1 MPRVLMLYTGGTIG
15 MQPSPQG
22 YVPCAGLDE
31 RLAAHLA
38 LGDLER
44 LPAFDVM
51 EMQPLID
58 SAELMPEAWNRL
70 VAQLKSHWHRYDAFI
85 VLHGTDTMAYSAAA
99 LSFMLGALDKPVI
112 FTGSQIPLGEPRSDA
127 LSNVV
132 SALQLAAHPDTP
144 CEVSLVFHDRL
155 LRGNR
160 ARKVRTQGLD
170 AFDSPNFPWLGEL
183 GIGVSLNQ
191 QAALPTGTPSFS
203 PIELDPDAVAV
214 LPLHPGMS
222 LRRAKMLLADETL
235 KGLVLYSYGVGN
247 PPSFEGELLSALTA
261 ANERGVAL
269 LNVTQCEQGDV
280 VQGAYATGAALNK
293 AGVIA
298 GGDISPE
305 AGVAKLIVLLGQG
318 IQGVALRQALTSALR
333 GECSAGESEFSA

>member
-22 YVPCAGLDE
+22 YIPCAGLAE

-38 LGDLER
+38 LGDPYR
-44 LPAFDVM
+44 LPAFDVI
-51 EMQPLID
+51 EMQPLMD
-58 SAELMPEAWNRL
+58 SAELMPVAWNRL
-70 VAQLKSHWHRYDAFI
+70 VALLESHWPHYDAFV

-99 LSFMLGALDKPVI
+99 LSFMLGALNKPVI

-127 LSNVV
+127 LNNVV
-132 SALQLAAHPDTP
+132 SALQLAAHPATP
-144 CEVSLVFHDRL
+144 CEVSLAFHDRL

-170 AFDSPNFPWLGEL
+170 AFESPNFPWLAEL
-183 GIGVSLNQ
+183 GIGVSFPQ
-191 QAALPTGTPSFS
+191 PSALLSGLPNFA
-203 PIELDPDAVAV
+203 PIEVDDEAVAV

-222 LRRAKMLLADETL
+222 LRRARALLADESL

-247 PPSFEGELLSALTA
+247 PLSFDGELLDALKA

-269 LNVTQCEQGDV
+269 LNVTQCAQGEV
-280 VQGAYATGAALNK
+280 VQGAYATGVALNQ

-298 GGDISPE
+298 GSDITLE
-305 AGVAKLIVLLGQG
+305 AALAKLTVLLGRG
-318 IQGVALRQALTSALR
+318 LSGLALRDCLKSAVR
-333 GECSAGESEFSA
+333 GECRHTDQ

>member
-22 YVPCAGLDE
+22 YVPCAGLAE

-38 LGDLER
+38 LGDSGR
-44 LPAFDVM
+44 LPVFDVV

-70 VAQLKSHWHRYDAFI
+70 VAQLESHWQRYDAFV
-85 VLHGTDTMAYSAAA
+85 VLHGTDTMACSAAA
-99 LSFMLGALDKPVI
+99 LSFMLGALNKPVI

-127 LSNVV
+127 LNNVV

-144 CEVSLVFHDRL
+144 REVSLAFHDRL

-183 GIGVSLNQ
+183 GIGITLNVDSAL
-191 QAALPTGTPSFS
+191 AAGTPNFA
-203 PIELDPDAVAV
+203 PIDLDPEAVAL

-222 LRRAKMLLADETL
+222 LRRAKALLADDSL

-269 LNVTQCEQGDV
+269 LNVTQCAQGDV
-280 VQGAYATGAALNK
+280 VQGAYATGAALNR
-293 AGVIA
+293 AGVVA
-298 GGDISPE
+298 GADITPE
-305 AGVAKLIVLLGQG
+305 AAVAKLTVLLGRG
-318 IQGVALRQALTSALR
+318 MCGLELRQALNSALR
-333 GECSAGESEFSA
+333 GECSSH

>member
-22 YVPCAGLDE
+22 YVPSAGLAE

-38 LGDLER
+38 LGDPYR
-44 LPAFDVM
+44 LPAFDVV

-70 VAQLKSHWHRYDAFI
+70 VAALESHWQAYEAFI
-85 VLHGTDTMAYSAAA
+85 ILHGTDTMAYSAAA
-99 LSFMLGALDKPVI
+99 LSFMLGALNKPVI

-127 LSNVV
+127 LNNVV
-132 SALQLAAHPDTP
+132 SALQLATP
-144 CEVSLVFHDRL
+144 CEVSLLFHDRL

-170 AFDSPNFPWLGEL
+170 AFDSPNFPWLAEI
-183 GIGVSLNQ
+183 GIGITFPQPSASLS
-191 QAALPTGTPSFS
+191 GEPSFS
-203 PIELDPDAVAV
+203 PLQLDDDAVAV

-222 LRRAKMLLADETL
+222 LRRAKALLEDATL
-235 KGLVLYSYGVGN
+235 KGLVISSYGVGN
-247 PPSFEGELLSALTA
+247 PPSFEGELLNAMKA

-269 LNVTQCEQGDV
+269 LNVTQCAQGEV
-280 VQGAYATGAALNK
+280 VQGAYATGAALNQ

-298 GGDISPE
+298 GGDITLE
-305 AGVAKLIVLLGQG
+305 AAVAKLTVLLGQG
-318 IQGVALRQALTSALR
+318 LSGPALCKALSAPIR
-333 GECSAGESEFSA
+333 GEATAR

>member
-15 MQPSPQG
+15 MRPSPQG
-22 YVPCAGLDE
+22 YIPCAGLAE

-38 LGDLER
+38 LGDPYR
-44 LPAFDVM
+44 LPAFDVI

-70 VAQLKSHWHRYDAFI
+70 VAALETHWQAYDAFV

-99 LSFMLGALDKPVI
+99 LSFMLGTLNKPVI
-112 FTGSQIPLGEPRSDA
+112 FTGSQIPLCEPRSDA
-127 LSNVV
+127 LNNVV
-132 SALQLAAHPDTP
+132 SALQLAAHPATP
-144 CEVSLVFHDRL
+144 CEVTLAFHDRL

-160 ARKVRTQGLD
+160 ARKVRAQGLD
-170 AFDSPNFPWLGEL
+170 AFDSPNFPWLAKL
-183 GIGVSLNQ
+183 GIGISFPQ
-191 QAALPTGTPSFS
+191 PSALLSGLPNFA
-203 PIELDPDAVAV
+203 PIEVNHEAVAV

-222 LRRAKMLLADETL
+222 LRRAKALLEDKTL

-247 PPSFEGELLSALTA
+247 PLSFEGELLNALKT

-269 LNVTQCEQGDV
+269 LNVTQCAQGEV
-280 VQGAYATGAALNK
+280 VQGAYASGAALNQ

-298 GGDISPE
+298 SSDITLE
-305 AGVAKLIVLLGQG
+305 AAIAKLTVLIGQG
-318 IQGVALRQALTSALR
+318 LVGPALRKALSASMR
-333 GECSAGESEFSA
+333 GECSR

>member
-1 MPRVLMLYTGGTIG
+1 MPRVLILYTGGTIG

-22 YVPCAGLDE
+22 YVPCAGLAE

-38 LGDLER
+38 LGDPYR
-44 LPAFDVM
+44 LPAFEVV

-70 VAQLKSHWHRYDAFI
+70 VTALETHWQAYDAFVI
-85 VLHGTDTMAYSAAA
+85 LHGTDTMAYSASA
-99 LSFMLGALDKPVI
+99 LSFMLGALNKPVI

-127 LSNVV
+127 LNNVV
-132 SALQLAAHPDTP
+132 SALQLAAHPATP

-170 AFDSPNFPWLGEL
+170 AFDSPNFPWLAEI
-183 GIGVSLNQ
+183 GIGITFPQPS
-191 QAALPTGTPSFS
+191 ALLSGEPNFA
-203 PIELDPDAVAV
+203 PIELDDEAVAV

-222 LRRAKMLLADETL
+222 LTRAKALLADDTL
-235 KGLVLYSYGVGN
+235 KGVVLHSYGVGN
-247 PPSFEGELLSALTA
+247 PPSFDGALLDALNA
-261 ANERGVAL
+261 AQERGVAL
-269 LNVTQCEQGDV
+269 LNVTQCAQGEV
-280 VQGAYATGAALNK
+280 IQGAYATGAALNQ

-298 GGDISPE
+298 GGDITLE
-305 AGVAKLIVLLGQG
+305 AAVAKLIVLLGRG
-318 IQGVALRQALTSALR
+318 LSGPALRKALR
-333 GECSAGESEFSA
+333 AAIRGERSC

>member
-22 YVPCAGLDE
+22 YVPCAGLAE

-38 LGDLER
+38 LGDSGR
-44 LPAFDVM
+44 LPVFDVV

-70 VAQLKSHWHRYDAFI
+70 VAQLESHWQRYDAFV

-99 LSFMLGALDKPVI
+99 LSFMLGALNKPVI

-127 LSNVV
+127 LNNVV
-132 SALQLAAHPDTP
+132 SALQLAAHPDAP
-144 CEVSLVFHDRL
+144 REVCLAFHDRL

-183 GIGVSLNQ
+183 GIGITLNVDS
-191 QAALPTGTPSFS
+191 ALATGTPNFA
-203 PIELDPDAVAV
+203 PIDLDPEAVAL

-222 LRRAKMLLADETL
+222 LRRAKALLADDSL

-269 LNVTQCEQGDV
+269 LNVTQCAQGDV
-280 VQGAYATGAALNK
+280 VQGAYATGAALNR
-293 AGVIA
+293 AGVVA
-298 GGDISPE
+298 GADITPE
-305 AGVAKLIVLLGQG
+305 AAVAKLTVLLGRG
-318 IQGVALRQALTSALR
+318 MRGLELRQALKSALR
-333 GECSAGESEFSA
+333 GECSSH

>member
-22 YVPCAGLDE
+22 YVPCAGLAE

-38 LGDLER
+38 LGDPYR
-44 LPAFDVM
+44 LPAFEVV

-70 VAQLKSHWHRYDAFI
+70 VAALEAHWQAYDAFVI
-85 VLHGTDTMAYSAAA
+85 LHGTDTMAYSASA
-99 LSFMLGALDKPVI
+99 LSFMLGALNKPVI

-127 LSNVV
+127 LNNVV
-132 SALQLAAHPDTP
+132 SALQLAAHPATP

-170 AFDSPNFPWLGEL
+170 AFDSPNFSWLAEI
-183 GIGVSLNQ
+183 GIGITFPQPS
-191 QAALPTGTPSFS
+191 ALLSGEPNFA
-203 PIELDPDAVAV
+203 PIELDDEAVAV
-214 LPLHPGMS
+214 LSLHPGMS
-222 LRRAKMLLADETL
+222 LTRAKALLADDTL
-235 KGLVLYSYGVGN
+235 KGVVLHSYGVGN
-247 PPSFEGELLSALTA
+247 PPSFDGALLDALKA
-261 ANERGVAL
+261 AHERGVAL
-269 LNVTQCEQGDV
+269 LNVTQCAQGEV
-280 VQGAYATGAALNK
+280 IQGAYATGAALNQ

-298 GGDISPE
+298 GGDITLE
-305 AGVAKLIVLLGQG
+305 AAVAKLIVLLGRG
-318 IQGVALRQALTSALR
+318 LSGPALRKALSAAIR
-333 GECSAGESEFSA
+333 GERSC

>member
-22 YVPCAGLDE
+22 YVPCAGLAE
-31 RLAAHLA
+31 RLEAHLA
-38 LGDLER
+38 LGDPYR
-44 LPAFDVM
+44 LPAFDVV

-70 VAQLKSHWHRYDAFI
+70 VAALESHWQAYDAFVI
-85 VLHGTDTMAYSAAA
+85 LHGTDTMAYSAAA
-99 LSFMLGALDKPVI
+99 LSFMLGALNKPVI

-127 LSNVV
+127 LNNVV
-132 SALQLAAHPDTP
+132 SALQLAAHPATP
-144 CEVSLVFHDRL
+144 CEVGLVFHDRL

-170 AFDSPNFPWLGEL
+170 AFDSPNFPWLAEI
-183 GIGVSLNQ
+183 GIGITFPQPS
-191 QAALPTGTPSFS
+191 ALLSGVPHFAPLQ
-203 PIELDPDAVAV
+203 LDDEAVAV
-214 LPLHPGMS
+214 MPLHPGMS
-222 LRRAKMLLADETL
+222 LRRAKALLEDAAL

-247 PPSFEGELLSALTA
+247 PPSFDGELLDALKA

-269 LNVTQCEQGDV
+269 LNVTQCAQGEV
-280 VQGAYATGAALNK
+280 VQGAYATGAALNQ

-298 GGDISPE
+298 GGDITLE
-305 AGVAKLIVLLGQG
+305 AAVAKLTVLIGQG
-318 IQGVALRQALTSALR
+318 LSGPALRRALSAPLR
-333 GECSAGESEFSA
+333 GEAIAR

>member
-22 YVPCAGLDE
+22 YVPCAGLAE

-38 LGDLER
+38 LGDSGR
-44 LPAFDVM
+44 LPVFDVV

-70 VAQLKSHWHRYDAFI
+70 VAQLESHWQRYDAFV
-85 VLHGTDTMAYSAAA
+85 VLHGTDTMACSAAA
-99 LSFMLGALDKPVI
+99 LSFMLGALNKPVI

-127 LSNVV
+127 LNNVV

-144 CEVSLVFHDRL
+144 REVCLAFHDRL

-183 GIGVSLNQ
+183 GIGITLNVDS
-191 QAALPTGTPSFS
+191 ALATGTPNFA
-203 PIELDPDAVAV
+203 PIDLDPEAVAL

-222 LRRAKMLLADETL
+222 LRRAKALLADDSL

-269 LNVTQCEQGDV
+269 LNVTQCAQGDV
-280 VQGAYATGAALNK
+280 VQGAYATGAALNR
-293 AGVIA
+293 AGVVA
-298 GGDISPE
+298 GADITPE
-305 AGVAKLIVLLGQG
+305 AAVAKLTVLLGRG
-318 IQGVALRQALTSALR
+318 ISGLELRQALKNALR
-333 GECSAGESEFSA
+333 GECSSH

>member
-22 YVPCAGLDE
+22 YVPSAGLAE

-38 LGDLER
+38 LGDPYR
-44 LPAFDVM
+44 LPAFDVV

-70 VAQLKSHWHRYDAFI
+70 VAVLENHWQAYDAFI
-85 VLHGTDTMAYSAAA
+85 ILHGTDTMAYSAAA
-99 LSFMLGALDKPVI
+99 LSLMLGALNKPVI

-127 LSNVV
+127 LNNVV
-132 SALQLAAHPDTP
+132 SALQLAAHPATP
-144 CEVSLVFHDRL
+144 CEVSLLFHDRL

-170 AFDSPNFPWLGEL
+170 AFDSPNFPWLAEI
-183 GIGVSLNQ
+183 GIGITFPQPS
-191 QAALPTGTPSFS
+191 ALLSGEPSFS
-203 PIELDPDAVAV
+203 PLQLDDEAVAV
-214 LPLHPGMS
+214 LPLYPGMS
-222 LRRAKMLLADETL
+222 LRRAKALLAEPSL
-235 KGLVLYSYGVGN
+235 KGLVLHSYGVGN
-247 PPSFEGELLSALTA
+247 PPSFEGELLSALHA

-269 LNVTQCEQGDV
+269 LNVTQCAQGEV
-280 VQGAYATGAALNK
+280 VQGAYATGAALNQ

-298 GGDISPE
+298 GGDMTLE
-305 AGVAKLIVLLGQG
+305 AAVAKLIVLIGQG
-318 IQGVALRQALTSALR
+318 LTEPVLRKALSAPMR
-333 GECSAGESEFSA
+333 GEQSR

>member
-1 MPRVLMLYTGGTIG
+1 MPRVLMVYTGGTIG

-38 LGDLER
+38 LGDPYR
-44 LPAFDVM
+44 LPAFDVI

-58 SAELMPEAWNRL
+58 SAELMPEAWNSL
-70 VAQLKSHWHRYDAFI
+70 VAQLESHWQHYDAFV
-85 VLHGTDTMAYSAAA
+85 VLHGTDTMAYSASA

-127 LSNVV
+127 LNNVV

-144 CEVSLVFHDRL
+144 REVSLVFHDRL

-170 AFDSPNFPWLGEL
+170 AFDSPNFPWLAEI
-183 GIGVSLNQ
+183 GIGVSFPQRSELLSGMPNF
-191 QAALPTGTPSFS
+191 A
-203 PIELDPDAVAV
+203 PIEVDDEAVAV

-222 LRRAKMLLADETL
+222 LRRAKVLLEDTVL
-235 KGLVLYSYGVGN
+235 KGLVISSYGVGN
-247 PPSFEGELLSALTA
+247 PPSFEGELLNALKA

-269 LNVTQCEQGDV
+269 LNVTQCTQGEV
-280 VQGAYATGAALNK
+280 LQGAYATGAALNK

-298 GGDISPE
+298 GSDITLE
-305 AGVAKLIVLLGQG
+305 AAIAKLTVLIGQG
-318 IQGVALRQALTSALR
+318 LGWPALRKALSASMR
-333 GECSAGESEFSA
+333 GECSR

>member
-22 YVPCAGLDE
+22 YIPCAGLAE

-38 LGDLER
+38 LSDPYR
-44 LPAFDVM
+44 LPAFDVI

-70 VAQLKSHWHRYDAFI
+70 VAALETHWKAYDAFV

-99 LSFMLGALDKPVI
+99 LSFMLGALNKPVI

-127 LSNVV
+127 LNNVV
-132 SALQLAAHPDTP
+132 SALQLAAHPATP
-144 CEVSLVFHDRL
+144 CEVTLAFHDRL

-160 ARKVRTQGLD
+160 ARKVRAQGLD
-170 AFDSPNFPWLGEL
+170 AFDSPNFPWLANL
-183 GIGVSLNQ
+183 GIGISFPQ
-191 QAALPTGTPSFS
+191 PSALLSGLPNFA
-203 PIELDPDAVAV
+203 PIEVNHEAVAV

-222 LRRAKMLLADETL
+222 LRRAKALLEDKTL

-247 PPSFEGELLSALTA
+247 PLSFEGELLNALKT

-269 LNVTQCEQGDV
+269 LNVTQCAQGEV
-280 VQGAYATGAALNK
+280 VQGAYATGAALNQ

-298 GGDISPE
+298 GSDITLE
-305 AGVAKLIVLLGQG
+305 AAIAKLTVLIGQGLVGSTLGQ
-318 IQGVALRQALTSALR
+318 ALRAPMR
-333 GECSAGESEFSA
+333 GECSR

>member
-22 YVPCAGLDE
+22 YVPCAGLAE

-38 LGDLER
+38 LGDPYR
-44 LPAFDVM
+44 LPAFDVV

-70 VAQLKSHWHRYDAFI
+70 VAALESHWQAYDAFVI
-85 VLHGTDTMAYSAAA
+85 LHGTDTMAYSAAA
-99 LSFMLGALDKPVI
+99 LSFMLGALNKPVI

-127 LSNVV
+127 LNNVV
-132 SALQLAAHPDTP
+132 SALQLAAHPATP
-144 CEVSLVFHDRL
+144 CEVGLVFHDRL

-170 AFDSPNFPWLGEL
+170 AFDSPNFPWLAEI
-183 GIGVSLNQ
+183 GIGITFPQPS
-191 QAALPTGTPSFS
+191 ALLSGVPHFAPLQ
-203 PIELDPDAVAV
+203 LDDESVAV

-222 LRRAKMLLADETL
+222 LRRAKALLEDAAL
-235 KGLVLYSYGVGN
+235 KGLVLHSYGVGN
-247 PPSFEGELLSALTA
+247 PPSFDGELLDALKA

-269 LNVTQCEQGDV
+269 LNVTQCAQGEV
-280 VQGAYATGAALNK
+280 VQGAYATGAALNQ

-298 GGDISPE
+298 GGDITLE
-305 AGVAKLIVLLGQG
+305 AAVAKLTVLIGQG
-318 IQGVALRQALTSALR
+318 LSGPALRTALSAPLR
-333 GECSAGESEFSA
+333 GEAIAR

>member
-22 YVPCAGLDE
+22 YVPCAGLAE

-38 LGDLER
+38 LGDPYR
-44 LPAFDVM
+44 LPAFDVV

-70 VAQLKSHWHRYDAFI
+70 VALLESHWPRYDAFV

-99 LSFMLGALDKPVI
+99 LSFMLGALNKPVI
-112 FTGSQIPLGEPRSDA
+112 FTGSQIPLGKPRSDA
-127 LSNVV
+127 LNNVV
-132 SALQLAAHPDTP
+132 SALQLAAHPAAP
-144 CEVSLVFHDRL
+144 CEVTLAFHDRL

-170 AFDSPNFPWLGEL
+170 AFDSPNFPWLAEL
-183 GIGVSLNQ
+183 GIGISFPQ
-191 QAALPTGTPSFS
+191 PSALLSGLPNLA
-203 PIELDPDAVAV
+203 PIDVDDEAVAV

-222 LRRAKMLLADETL
+222 LRRAKALLEDEAL

-247 PPSFEGELLSALTA
+247 PLSFEGELLNALSA

-269 LNVTQCEQGDV
+269 LNVTQCAQGEV
-280 VQGAYATGAALNK
+280 VQGAYATGAALK
-293 AGVIA
+293 KTGVIA
-298 GGDISPE
+298 GGDITLE
-305 AGVAKLIVLLGQG
+305 AAVAKLTVLLGQG
-318 IQGVALRQALTSALR
+318 VSGPALRKALSTPIR
-333 GECSAGESEFSA
+333 GEASVR

>member
-15 MQPSPQG
+15 MQPSPHG
-22 YVPCAGLDE
+22 YIPCAGLAE

-38 LGDLER
+38 LDDLYR
-44 LPAFDVM
+44 LPAFDVI

-70 VAQLKSHWHRYDAFI
+70 VAQLEIHWQHYDAFV

-99 LSFMLGALDKPVI
+99 LSFMLGALNKPVI

-127 LSNVV
+127 LNSVV
-132 SALQLAAHPDTP
+132 SALQLVAHPATP
-144 CEVSLVFHDRL
+144 CEVSLAFHDRL

-170 AFDSPNFPWLGEL
+170 AFDSPNFPWLAEL
-183 GIGVSLNQ
+183 GIGISFPQ
-191 QAALPTGTPSFS
+191 PSALLSGIPNFA
-203 PIELDPDAVAV
+203 PIEVDDEAVAV

-222 LRRAKMLLADETL
+222 LRRAKALLADKTL
-235 KGLVLYSYGVGN
+235 KGLALYSYGVGN
-247 PPSFEGELLSALTA
+247 PLSFEGELLNALKV

-269 LNVTQCEQGDV
+269 LNVTQCAQGEV
-280 VQGAYATGAALNK
+280 VQGAYASGAALNQ

-298 GGDISPE
+298 GSDITLE
-305 AGVAKLIVLLGQG
+305 AAIAKLTVLIGQG
-318 IQGVALRQALTSALR
+318 LVGPALRKALSAPMR
-333 GECSAGESEFSA
+333 GESSR

>member
-22 YVPCAGLDE
+22 YIPCAGLAE

-38 LGDLER
+38 LGDPYR
-44 LPAFDVM
+44 LPAFDVI

-70 VAQLKSHWHRYDAFI
+70 VAALETHWQAYDAFV

-99 LSFMLGALDKPVI
+99 LSFMLGALNKPVI

-127 LSNVV
+127 LNNVV
-132 SALQLAAHPDTP
+132 SALQLAAHPATP
-144 CEVSLVFHDRL
+144 CEVTLAFHDRL

-160 ARKVRTQGLD
+160 ARKVRAQGLD
-170 AFDSPNFPWLGEL
+170 AFDSPNFPWLAKL
-183 GIGVSLNQ
+183 GIGISFPQ
-191 QAALPTGTPSFS
+191 PSALLSGLPNFA
-203 PIELDPDAVAV
+203 PIEVNHEAVAV

-222 LRRAKMLLADETL
+222 LRRAKALLEDKTL

-247 PPSFEGELLSALTA
+247 PLSFEGELLNALKT

-269 LNVTQCEQGDV
+269 LNVTQCAQGEV
-280 VQGAYATGAALNK
+280 VQGAYATGAALNQ

-298 GGDISPE
+298 GSDITLE
-305 AGVAKLIVLLGQG
+305 AAIAKLTVLIGQGLVGSTLGQ
-318 IQGVALRQALTSALR
+318 ALRAPMG
-333 GECSAGESEFSA
+333 GECSR

>member
-22 YVPCAGLDE
+22 YVPCAGLAE

-38 LGDLER
+38 LGDFGR
-44 LPAFDVM
+44 LPVFDVV

-70 VAQLKSHWHRYDAFI
+70 VAQLESHWQRYDAFV

-99 LSFMLGALDKPVI
+99 LSFMLGALNKPVI

-127 LSNVV
+127 LNNVV

-144 CEVSLVFHDRL
+144 REVSLAFHDRL

-183 GIGVSLNQ
+183 GIGITLNVDSTL
-191 QAALPTGTPSFS
+191 ATGTPNFA
-203 PIELDPDAVAV
+203 PIDLDPEAVAL

-222 LRRAKMLLADETL
+222 LRRAKALLADDSL
-235 KGLVLYSYGVGN
+235 KGLVLHSYGVGN

-269 LNVTQCEQGDV
+269 LNVTQCAQGDV
-280 VQGAYATGAALNK
+280 VQGAYATGAALNR
-293 AGVIA
+293 AGVVA
-298 GGDISPE
+298 GADITPE
-305 AGVAKLIVLLGQG
+305 AAVAKLTVLLGRG
-318 IQGVALRQALTSALR
+318 MRGLELRQALNSALR
-333 GECSAGESEFSA
+333 GECSSH

>member
-15 MQPSPQG
+15 MQPSSQG
-22 YVPCAGLDE
+22 YIPCAGLAE

-38 LGDLER
+38 LDDLYR
-44 LPAFDVM
+44 LPAFDVL

-70 VAQLKSHWHRYDAFI
+70 VAQLEIHWSCYEAFVI
-85 VLHGTDTMAYSAAA
+85 LHGTDTMAYSAAA
-99 LSFMLGALDKPVI
+99 LSFMLGALNKPVI

-127 LSNVV
+127 LNNVF
-132 SALQLAAHPDTP
+132 SALQLAVHPATP

-170 AFDSPNFPWLGEL
+170 AFDSPSFPWLAEL
-183 GIGVSLNQ
+183 GIGINFPQPS
-191 QAALPTGTPSFS
+191 ALLSGKPNFA
-203 PIELDPDAVAV
+203 PIEVDDEAVAV

-222 LRRAKMLLADETL
+222 LRRAKALLADKTL

-247 PPSFEGELLSALTA
+247 PLSFEGELLDALKA
-261 ANERGVAL
+261 ASERGVAL
-269 LNVTQCEQGDV
+269 LNVTQCAQGEV
-280 VQGAYATGAALNK
+280 VQGAYATGAALNQ

-298 GGDISPE
+298 GSDITLE
-305 AGVAKLIVLLGQG
+305 AAIAKLTVLIGQG
-318 IQGVALRQALTSALR
+318 LVGSMLSKALSAPMR
-333 GECSAGESEFSA
+333 GECSR

>member
-22 YVPCAGLDE
+22 YVPCAGLAE

-38 LGDLER
+38 LGDPYR
-44 LPAFDVM
+44 LPAFDVV

-70 VAQLKSHWHRYDAFI
+70 VAALESHWQAYDAFVI
-85 VLHGTDTMAYSAAA
+85 LHGTDTMAYSAAA
-99 LSFMLGALDKPVI
+99 LSFMLGALNKPVI

-127 LSNVV
+127 LNNVV
-132 SALQLAAHPDTP
+132 SALQLAAHPATP
-144 CEVSLVFHDRL
+144 CEVGLVFHDRL

-170 AFDSPNFPWLGEL
+170 AFDSPNFPWLAEI
-183 GIGVSLNQ
+183 GIGITFPQPS
-191 QAALPTGTPSFS
+191 ALISGVPHFAPLQ
-203 PIELDPDAVAV
+203 LDDESVAV

-222 LRRAKMLLADETL
+222 LRRAKALLEDAAL
-235 KGLVLYSYGVGN
+235 KGLVLHSYGVGN
-247 PPSFEGELLSALTA
+247 PPSFDGELLDALKA

-269 LNVTQCEQGDV
+269 LNVTQCAQGEV
-280 VQGAYATGAALNK
+280 VQGAYATGAALNQ

-298 GGDISPE
+298 GGDITLE
-305 AGVAKLIVLLGQG
+305 AAVAKLTVLIGQG
-318 IQGVALRQALTSALR
+318 LSGPALRRALSAPLR
-333 GECSAGESEFSA
+333 GEAIAR

>member
-22 YVPCAGLDE
+22 YIPCAGLAE

-38 LGDLER
+38 LGDPYR
-44 LPAFDVM
+44 LPAFDVI

-58 SAELMPEAWNRL
+58 SSELMPEAWNRL
-70 VAQLKSHWHRYDAFI
+70 VAALETHWQAYDAFV

-99 LSFMLGALDKPVI
+99 LSFMLGTLNKPVI
-112 FTGSQIPLGEPRSDA
+112 FTGSQIPLCEPRSDA
-127 LSNVV
+127 LNNVV
-132 SALQLAAHPDTP
+132 SALQLAAHPATP
-144 CEVSLVFHDRL
+144 CEVTLAFHDRL

-170 AFDSPNFPWLGEL
+170 AFDSPNFPWLAEL
-183 GIGVSLNQ
+183 GIGISFPQ
-191 QAALPTGTPSFS
+191 PSALLSGKPNFV
-203 PIELDPDAVAV
+203 PIEVDDEAVAV

-222 LRRAKMLLADETL
+222 LRRAKALLEDKML

-247 PPSFEGELLSALTA
+247 PLSFEGELLNALKT

-269 LNVTQCEQGDV
+269 LNVTQCGQGEV
-280 VQGAYATGAALNK
+280 VQGAYASGAALNQ

-298 GGDISPE
+298 SSDIILE
-305 AGVAKLIVLLGQG
+305 AAITKLTVLIGQG
-318 IQGVALRQALTSALR
+318 LVGPALRKALSAPMR
-333 GECSAGESEFSA
+333 GECSR

>member
-22 YVPCAGLDE
+22 YIPCAGLAE
-31 RLAAHLA
+31 RLTTHLA
-38 LGDLER
+38 LGDPYR
-44 LPAFDVM
+44 LPAFDVI

-70 VAQLKSHWHRYDAFI
+70 VAVLEAHWQAYDAFI

-99 LSFMLGALDKPVI
+99 LSFMLGALNKPVI

-127 LSNVV
+127 LNSVV
-132 SALQLAAHPDTP
+132 SALQLAAHPATP
-144 CEVSLVFHDRL
+144 CEVSLAFHDRL

-170 AFDSPNFPWLGEL
+170 AFESPNFPWLAEL
-183 GIGVSLNQ
+183 GIGISFPQ
-191 QAALPTGTPSFS
+191 PSALLSGLPNFA
-203 PIELDPDAVAV
+203 PIDVDDEAVAV

-222 LRRAKMLLADETL
+222 LRRAKALLADKTL

-247 PPSFEGELLSALTA
+247 PLSFEGELLNAFKA

-269 LNVTQCEQGDV
+269 LNVTQCAQGEV
-280 VQGAYATGAALNK
+280 VQGAYATGAALNQ

-298 GGDISPE
+298 GSDITLE
-305 AGVAKLIVLLGQG
+305 AAIAKLTVLIGQG
-318 IQGVALRQALTSALR
+318 LVGPALRKALSASMR
-333 GECSAGESEFSA
+333 GECSH

>member
-22 YVPCAGLDE
+22 YVPCAGLAE

-38 LGDLER
+38 LGDPYR
-44 LPAFDVM
+44 LPAFDVI

-70 VAQLKSHWHRYDAFI
+70 VALLESHWPRYDAFV

-99 LSFMLGALDKPVI
+99 LSFMLGALNKPVI

-127 LSNVV
+127 LNNVV
-132 SALQLAAHPDTP
+132 STLQLAAHPDTP
-144 CEVSLVFHDRL
+144 REVSLAFHDRL

-160 ARKVRTQGLD
+160 ACKVRTQGLD

-183 GIGVSLNQ
+183 GIGIALNTDSV
-191 QAALPTGTPSFS
+191 LPAGVPNFA
-203 PIELDPDAVAV
+203 PLNLDPDAVAL

-222 LRRAKMLLADETL
+222 LRRAKALLADETL

-269 LNVTQCEQGDV
+269 LNVTQCAQGEV

-298 GGDISPE
+298 GSDITLE
-305 AGVAKLIVLLGQG
+305 AAIAKLTVLIGQG
-318 IQGVALRQALTSALR
+318 LVGPTLRKALSAPMC
-333 GECSAGESEFSA
+333 GEFSG

>member
-22 YVPCAGLDE
+22 YVPCAGLAE
-31 RLAAHLA
+31 RLTAHLA
-38 LGDLER
+38 LGDPYR
-44 LPAFDVM
+44 LPAFDVI
-51 EMQPLID
+51 ELQPLID

-70 VAQLKSHWHRYDAFI
+70 VAQLESHWQRYDAFV
-85 VLHGTDTMAYSAAA
+85 VLHGTDTMAYSASA

-127 LSNVV
+127 LNNVV

-144 CEVSLVFHDRL
+144 REVSLVFHDRL

-170 AFDSPNFPWLGEL
+170 AFDSPNFPWLAEL
-183 GIGVSLNQ
+183 GIGMRFLQSSVLLSGVPN
-191 QAALPTGTPSFS
+191 FE
-203 PIELDPDAVAV
+203 PIVLDDEAVAL
-214 LPLHPGMS
+214 LPLHPWMS
-222 LRRAKMLLADETL
+222 LRRAKALLADAAL

-269 LNVTQCEQGDV
+269 LNVTQCAQGEV

-298 GGDISPE
+298 GSDITLE
-305 AGVAKLIVLLGQG
+305 AAIAKLSVLIGRGLE
-318 IQGVALRQALTSALR
+318 GVALRQALKSGVR
-333 GECSAGESEFSA
+333 GECSAAR

>member
-1 MPRVLMLYTGGTIG
+1 MPCVLMLYTGGTIG

-22 YVPCAGLDE
+22 YVPCAGLAE

-38 LGDLER
+38 LGDSGR
-44 LPAFDVM
+44 LPVFDVV

-70 VAQLKSHWHRYDAFI
+70 VAQLASHWQRYDAFV

-99 LSFMLGALDKPVI
+99 LSFMLGALNKPVI

-127 LSNVV
+127 LNNVI
-132 SALQLAAHPDTP
+132 SALQLAAHPDIP
-144 CEVSLVFHDRL
+144 REVSLAFHDRL

-183 GIGVSLNQ
+183 GIGITLNVDS
-191 QAALPTGTPSFS
+191 ALATGTPNFA
-203 PIELDPDAVAV
+203 PIDLDPEAVAL

-222 LRRAKMLLADETL
+222 LRRAKALLADDSL

-269 LNVTQCEQGDV
+269 LNVTQCAQGDV
-280 VQGAYATGAALNK
+280 VQGAYATGAALNR
-293 AGVIA
+293 AGVVA
-298 GGDISPE
+298 GADITPE
-305 AGVAKLIVLLGQG
+305 AAVAKLTVLLGRG
-318 IQGVALRQALTSALR
+318 IRGLELRQSLNNALR
-333 GECSAGESEFSA
+333 GECSSH

>member
-22 YVPCAGLDE
+22 YVPCAGLAE

-38 LGDLER
+38 LGDPYR
-44 LPAFDVM
+44 LPAFDVV

-70 VAQLKSHWHRYDAFI
+70 VAALESHWQAYDAFVI
-85 VLHGTDTMAYSAAA
+85 LHGTDTMAYSAAA
-99 LSFMLGALDKPVI
+99 LSFMLGALNKPVI

-127 LSNVV
+127 LNNVV
-132 SALQLAAHPDTP
+132 SALQLAAHPATP
-144 CEVSLVFHDRL
+144 CEVGLVFHDRL

-170 AFDSPNFPWLGEL
+170 AFDSPNFPWLAEI
-183 GIGVSLNQ
+183 GIGITFPQPS
-191 QAALPTGTPSFS
+191 ALLSGVPHFAPLQ
-203 PIELDPDAVAV
+203 LDDESVAV
-214 LPLHPGMS
+214 MPLHPGMS
-222 LRRAKMLLADETL
+222 LRRAKALLEDAAL
-235 KGLVLYSYGVGN
+235 KGLVLHSYGVGN
-247 PPSFEGELLSALTA
+247 PPSFDGELLDALKA

-269 LNVTQCEQGDV
+269 LNVTQCAQGEV
-280 VQGAYATGAALNK
+280 VQGAYATGAALNQ

-298 GGDISPE
+298 GGDITLE
-305 AGVAKLIVLLGQG
+305 AAVAKLTVLIGQELSG
-318 IQGVALRQALTSALR
+318 PALRRALSAPLR
-333 GECSAGESEFSA
+333 GEAIAR

>member
-22 YVPCAGLDE
+22 YVPCAGLAE
-31 RLAAHLA
+31 RLASHLA
-38 LGDLER
+38 QGDPYR
-44 LPAFDVM
+44 LPAFDVL

-70 VAQLKSHWHRYDAFI
+70 AAQLGSHWQRYDAFV
-85 VLHGTDTMAYSAAA
+85 VLHGTDTMAYSASA

-127 LSNVV
+127 LNNVV
-132 SALQLAAHPDTP
+132 SALQLAAHQESP
-144 CEVSLVFHDRL
+144 CEVSLAFHDRL

-160 ARKVRTQGLD
+160 SRKVRTQGFN
-170 AFDSPNFPWLGEL
+170 AFDSPNFPWLAEL
-183 GIGVSLNQ
+183 GIGMRFHPTT
-191 QAALPTGTPSFS
+191 ALLSGIPNFA
-203 PIELDPDAVAV
+203 PIAVDDEAVAI

-222 LRRAKMLLADETL
+222 LRRAKALLADETL

-247 PPSFEGELLSALTA
+247 PPSFKGELLSALTA

-269 LNVTQCEQGDV
+269 LNVTQCAQGEV

-298 GGDISPE
+298 GSDITLE
-305 AGVAKLIVLLGQG
+305 AAVAKLTVLIGRGLEGG
-318 IQGVALRQALTSALR
+318 ALRQALKSAVR
-333 GECSAGESEFSA
+333 GECSVAR

>member
-22 YVPCAGLDE
+22 YVPCAGLAE
-31 RLAAHLA
+31 RLSTHLA
-38 LGDLER
+38 LSDPYR
-44 LPAFDVM
+44 LPAFDVL

-70 VAQLKSHWHRYDAFI
+70 VALLESHWQHYDAFV

-99 LSFMLGALDKPVI
+99 LSFMLGALNKPVI

-127 LSNVV
+127 LNNVV
-132 SALQLAAHPDTP
+132 SALQLAAHPATP

-170 AFDSPNFPWLGEL
+170 AFDSPNFPWLAEL
-183 GIGVSLNQ
+183 GIGISFPQ
-191 QAALPTGTPSFS
+191 PSALLSGLPNFA
-203 PIELDPDAVAV
+203 PIEVDDEAVAV

-222 LRRAKMLLADETL
+222 LRRAKMLLEDKTL
-235 KGLVLYSYGVGN
+235 KGLVLHSYGVGN
-247 PPSFEGELLSALTA
+247 PPSFAGELLNALKT

-269 LNVTQCEQGDV
+269 LNVTQCAQGDV
-280 VQGAYATGAALNK
+280 VQGAYATGAELNQV
-293 AGVIA
+293 GVIP
-298 GGDISPE
+298 GGDITLE
-305 AGVAKLIVLLGQG
+305 AAIAKLTVLLGRG
-318 IQGVALRQALTSALR
+318 LAGGTLRLGLQSAMR
-333 GECSAGESEFSA
+333 GECSAAH

>member
-22 YVPCAGLDE
+22 YVPSAGLAK

-38 LGDLER
+38 LGDPYR
-44 LPAFDVM
+44 LPAFDVV

-70 VAQLKSHWHRYDAFI
+70 VAVLESHWQAYDAFI
-85 VLHGTDTMAYSAAA
+85 ILHGTDTMAYSAAA
-99 LSFMLGALDKPVI
+99 LSFMLGAINKPVI

-127 LSNVV
+127 LNNVV
-132 SALQLAAHPDTP
+132 SALQLAAHPATP
-144 CEVSLVFHDRL
+144 CEVSLLFHDRL

-170 AFDSPNFPWLGEL
+170 AFDSPNFPWLAEI
-183 GIGVSLNQ
+183 GIGITFPQPS
-191 QAALPTGTPSFS
+191 ALLSGEPSFS
-203 PIELDPDAVAV
+203 SLQLDDEAVAV

-222 LRRAKMLLADETL
+222 LRRAKALLEDATL
-235 KGLVLYSYGVGN
+235 KGLVISSYGVGN
-247 PPSFEGELLSALTA
+247 PPSFEGELLNAMKA
-261 ANERGVAL
+261 ANERGMAL
-269 LNVTQCEQGDV
+269 LNVTQCAQGEV
-280 VQGAYATGAALNK
+280 VQGAYATGAALNQ

-298 GGDISPE
+298 GGDITLE
-305 AGVAKLIVLLGQG
+305 AAVAKLTVLIGQG
-318 IQGVALRQALTSALR
+318 LSGPALRKALSAPIR
-333 GECSAGESEFSA
+333 GEAAAR